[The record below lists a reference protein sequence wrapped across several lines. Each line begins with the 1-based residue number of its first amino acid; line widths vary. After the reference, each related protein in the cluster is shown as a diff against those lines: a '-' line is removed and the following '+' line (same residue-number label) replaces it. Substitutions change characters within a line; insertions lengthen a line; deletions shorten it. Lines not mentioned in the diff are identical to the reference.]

1 MMQKERFQEITSL
14 FSSKKVLVVGDLM
27 LDTYLW
33 GHTDRISPEAPV
45 PVVQVNK
52 IEHNPGGAANVALNL
67 ASLGCE
73 VSVIGLIGSD
83 PEGKILA
90 NQLDRRN
97 IVCTN
102 LVESDQRPTTVKSR
116 IMAQNQQVVR
126 ADREVNIDLSETS
139 NKALAE
145 SVNSSLDQM
154 DAIVLED
161 YNKGVLNSISIES
174 LIQMANDRKIPIYVD
189 PKKTNFKAYKNVRLF
204 KPNLVEF
211 RNAFDEQDALE
222 VAGFN
227 LKNELNAEI
236 LMITRGADGVSLFAG
251 SDYHH
256 IPTKARRVHDV
267 SGAGD
272 TVIATFTLAD
282 LCGASPEESVAL
294 SNYAAGRVCEEAGV
308 VPITLTMLNEM
319 VEHHNSI

>member
-14 FSSKKVLVVGDLM
+14 FSSKKMLVVGDLM

-90 NQLDRRN
+90 DQLDRRN

-161 YNKGVLNSISIES
+161 YNKGVLNSISI
-174 LIQMANDRKIPIYVD
+174 YVD
-189 PKKTNFKAYKNVRLF
+189 PKKSNFKAYKNVRLF

-256 IPTKARRVHDV
+256 ISTKARRVHDV

-308 VPITLTMLNEM
+308 VPITLSMLNEM
-319 VEHHNSI
+319 VEHHNII